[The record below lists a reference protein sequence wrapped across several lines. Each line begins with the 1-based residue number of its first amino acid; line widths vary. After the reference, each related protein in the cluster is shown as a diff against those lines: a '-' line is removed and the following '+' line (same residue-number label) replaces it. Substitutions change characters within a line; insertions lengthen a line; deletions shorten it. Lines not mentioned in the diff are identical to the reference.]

1 MGLEVNVSIYSY
13 VKMFALSYKP
23 GFQAEMS
30 LKLVENNALQ
40 CYMKVRFFILPQ
52 NTSALQQRI
61 GGLTTGSNGTGS

>member
-30 LKLVENNALQ
+30 LKLVENNVFSMLHESS
-40 CYMKVRFFILPQ
+40 FFILPQ
-52 NTSALQQRI
+52 NASALQQQI
-61 GGLTTGSNGTGS
+61 GGLTNGRNGTES